1 MALVWARRWE
11 EEECEEE
18 RPSPRPSPRGRGR
31 GRKTPSVRFAD
42 TSPRGPGEARRVAE
56 VLFAELIAAWWA
68 RSAASLRVERDWRWR
83 VDSMV
88 GVRAALMVWIAVVA
102 AR

>member
-1 MALVWARRWE
+1 VFVVYREVVDLWRVVADLRRDSMAGL
-11 EEECEEE
+11 
-18 RPSPRPSPRGRGR
+18 G
-31 GRKTPSVRFAD
+31 FAPE
-42 TSPRGPGEARRVAE
+42 SI
-56 VLFAELIAAWWA
+56 AELTAWWA

-88 GVRAALMVWIAVVA
+88 GVRAALIVWMAVVA